1 VAIQLAKLAGANVI
15 ATVSNAEKAAFVAQ
29 LGADKTINYKTQEVV
44 TEVLNWTDGKGVD
57 VAFDTVGPA
66 VLQNCFDCVKPYGD
80 VVTILQPAANTDW
93 SEARKRNVRFSMEL
107 MLTPILLE
115 LEDAKQHQ
123 GEILRQCAALFD
135 ENKLTIRLAKTF
147 SLSEASAAQDFLER
161 DHPMGKI
168 VLTI

>member
-1 VAIQLAKLAGANVI
+1 MSTRRHISLHAHFSDV
-15 ATVSNAEKAAFVAQ
+15 FVAEQ
-29 LGADKTINYKTQEVV
+29 GGAEAGQQRA
-44 TEVLNWTDGKGVD
+44 VLVGVGGVAGKGVD
-57 VAFDTVGPA
+57 VAFDTVGPPD
-66 VLQNCFDCVKPYGD
+66 LQNCFDCVKPYGD
-80 VVTILQPAANTDW
+80 VVTILQPAADTNW
-93 SEARKRNVRFSMEL
+93 SEARKRNIRFSFEL
-107 MLTPILLE
+107 MLTPVLLE

-135 ENKLTIRLAKTF
+135 ENKLAIELAKTF